1 MYAYIYIYM
10 YTYGDRCV
18 YTYTYIYIHIYTHGG
33 IRGYVE
39 MLKVSGLGMFRAHLA
54 S

>member
-1 MYAYIYIYM
+1 MYAYIYIYTHM
-10 YTYGDRCV
+10 GIDVCIHIH
-18 YTYTYIYIHIYTHGG
+18 IYIYTHGG